1 MGPALNGSER
11 EVRRMRGGNNILY
24 LIGAVVVIIVVL
36 KVLGLF

>member
-1 MGPALNGSER
+1 MGPALKGGEK
-11 EVRRMRGGNNILY
+11 EVQRMRGGNNILY